1 MLTESAFCFYTF
13 YPVIYPNSTWLTML
27 SRYSCLP
34 LPGSAGAPIRLRE
47 YQHQTEQHPQGV
59 LIEEAL
65 APSGSVTIRL

>member
-47 YQHQTEQHPQGV
+47 YQHQTEQHP
-59 LIEEAL
+59 
-65 APSGSVTIRL
+65 